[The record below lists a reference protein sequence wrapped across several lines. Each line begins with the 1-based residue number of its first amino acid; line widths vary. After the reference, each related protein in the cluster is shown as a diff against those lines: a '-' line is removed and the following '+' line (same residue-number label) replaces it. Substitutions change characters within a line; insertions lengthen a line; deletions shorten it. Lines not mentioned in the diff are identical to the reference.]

1 MLKIGDFSKLTRISI
16 RMLRHYEKIG
26 LLKPNEVDDFTGYR
40 YYSVEQ
46 LTEANRITSL
56 RELGFGLAD
65 TAKILK
71 EYNNP
76 EALSRFLEVK
86 YEEVKTQK
94 EDIGRRLML
103 IETTIERLRK
113 DGKSMEYNVTVK
125 TFPERYV
132 ASVRRVIP
140 SYNCEGDLWEILRRE
155 TMDMNLQIDDPCY
168 SMAVFHDEGYK
179 ESDVDVEIQMSVKGK
194 YKDTENVKF
203 KSVPPVEAA
212 TVIYKGSY
220 DNITEA
226 NGALANWV
234 NDNGYDFSGTMFSIY
249 HVSPA
254 QTRNP
259 EDYVTEVCCPIRSI
273 K

>member
-103 IETTIERLRK
+103 IETTIERLL
-113 DGKSMEYNVTVK
+113 M
-125 TFPERYV
+125 
-132 ASVRRVIP
+132 AP
-140 SYNCEGDLWEILRRE
+140 STSPSSI
-155 TMDMNLQIDDPCY
+155 
-168 SMAVFHDEGYK
+168 
-179 ESDVDVEIQMSVKGK
+179 
-194 YKDTENVKF
+194 
-203 KSVPPVEAA
+203 
-212 TVIYKGSY
+212 
-220 DNITEA
+220 
-226 NGALANWV
+226 ALAV
-234 NDNGYDFSGTMFSIY
+234 PM
-249 HVSPA
+249 A
-254 QTRNP
+254 
-259 EDYVTEVCCPIRSI
+259 
-273 K
+273 